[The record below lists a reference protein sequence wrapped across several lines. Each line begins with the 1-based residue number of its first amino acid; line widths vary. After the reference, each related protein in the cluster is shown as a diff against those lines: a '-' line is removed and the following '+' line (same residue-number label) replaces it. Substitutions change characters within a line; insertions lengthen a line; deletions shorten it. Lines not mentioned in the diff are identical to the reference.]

1 MRSNFKILSTFC
13 LIAVMVLGFAISAS
27 AQGRGAPQTPAEQKA
42 AFDTNFSTLVTSLV
56 LAEEQS
62 PKMKEILWTAQEKR
76 NEMMASLRGGRSGGG
91 GGGGG
96 QRGAIRE
103 KIDEMNK
110 ETLALLADVLT
121 ADQLKKYEE
130 IQATQQ
136 QGRGQRQGRPQGQ
149 NRP

>member
-27 AQGRGAPQTPAEQKA
+27 AQGRGAAPTPAEQKA

-62 PKMKEILWTAQEKR
+62 PKVKEILWTAQEKR
-76 NEMMASLRGGRSGGG
+76 NEMMASLRGGRSG